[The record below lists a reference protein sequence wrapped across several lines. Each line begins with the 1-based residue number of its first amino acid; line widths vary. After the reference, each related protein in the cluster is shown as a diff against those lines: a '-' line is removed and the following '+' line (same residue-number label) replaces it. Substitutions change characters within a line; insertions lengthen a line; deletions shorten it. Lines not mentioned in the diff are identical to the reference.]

1 MLPPPSLYTRDK
13 DRTRE
18 AEREEKRSQGRVWEW
33 VVFVEG
39 FGLMGLCRL
48 TCDKSSISGNEMRIR
63 MMVMIDFIISQDTS
77 KA

>member
-1 MLPPPSLYTRDK
+1 
-13 DRTRE
+13 
-18 AEREEKRSQGRVWEW
+18 
-33 VVFVEG
+33 
-39 FGLMGLCRL
+39 MGLCRL